1 MQWLGLLIVMVL
13 SLTLVAWLTLHWG
26 LLPRIEQWRPL
37 IEARATAAIG
47 QPVRI
52 GRIVVRSHGWVPSF
66 TLSDVRLLDAQG
78 RTALRLGEVQA
89 AVSPQALLALELRFS
104 QLHVDGVQL
113 DVRRDAKGR
122 IRVAGL
128 DTEAAASDAQDDGRA
143 ADWLLSQHEIVI
155 RRGSV
160 RWTDELRAA
169 PALELAGV
177 DLVLRNSLRRHELR
191 LDATPPADWGE
202 RFTVIGQFTHGFLR
216 KRSQWRH
223 WSGTLFAQLPAG
235 DVSRLR
241 QHVSLPFELADGRGA
256 LRTWIDVDRGEWR
269 EVMVDLALA
278 DVQARLASHLQP
290 LAVASLTGRVKAARQ
305 ADGVQISGQQLQL
318 VTREGVEWPLGDV
331 ALEWRQKQ
339 ALTEQAVPGPVT
351 GGRFRADRLDLGVLG
366 SLAARLPLGRAME
379 LTLQNL
385 SPGGVVH
392 ALDLRWTGS
401 PDDPQRYEATGRVSR
416 LVLAPLASP
425 QPQGIGRPGLAG
437 ADIDFT
443 LSETGGKA
451 TLAMQQGAL
460 HFPGVFEDPA
470 IPMTQLQA
478 RLEWRI
484 QRRPQAPPALEVHV
498 SDARFGND
506 DGQGSL
512 QATWRTGKGTGFG
525 QGGYLPGE
533 IDLNGRMSQLQ
544 AQRVAAY
551 LPMGIPAAV
560 RHYVGRAV
568 KGGRIDEGSYVVKG
582 DVWAVPFHRAGE
594 GVFRVAG
601 RLSDAQID
609 YLPSVLPGGNEPA
622 WNSPWPGLA
631 QVSGNLLF
639 ERTSM
644 TLDQLQGRLWGT
656 QLRNV
661 QVRIDELGEQ
671 AVLRVDGEGR
681 GPVADVLRFVEVS
694 PVGQWIGG
702 GMSTISATGVGDLKL
717 GLSIP
722 LLQPEKTQVTGS
734 VTLAGSDVQIRPD
747 LPTLAGA
754 RGRIDF
760 SHKGFQIVGASA
772 RALGGE
778 LTLEGGTQADGP
790 MRFQAQG
797 TATAEGL
804 RRAVE
809 FAPLP
814 MVAQQLRGQT
824 SWRAVIALP
833 QGRPEVS
840 VSSDLVGM
848 ASDWP
853 APLGKPAAVALPLRW
868 NSASLPGTQ
877 RPGEAPRDQMRLDL
891 GSLLQ
896 LRLQREGMGDNARIA
911 SASVGLGESAPGAI
925 PGTLQVRGRLAR
937 LDADAWSRAMD
948 KLVAPGEAVPGWPRL
963 QAGVQVQELQIG
975 ARRITQA
982 TLDVQQES
990 PGVDSPWQVQVAADQ
1005 LAGHITWRAPR
1016 GPADAGRLTARLERF
1031 SLPPAE
1037 VQQVEQ
1043 LLEAGPTLLP
1053 ALDIAV
1059 EDFELRGRKFGR
1071 LNLQAAGRP
1080 GAGSRDWRLDRLE
1093 LELPD
1098 AKLSASGL
1106 WSAPERPG
1114 VAGRMNLDF
1123 GVALAD
1129 TGHLATHFGWV
1140 NSVRGGKGELKGR
1153 IAWIGSPLSP
1163 DLAQMDGSMSVRLAA
1178 GQFLKAEPGL
1188 GRLLGIVS
1196 LQSLPRRLLLDF
1208 RDVFQQGFAFDQISG
1223 DIALARGQAHTDNL
1237 RMRGV
1242 QATVFIEGQAD
1253 LVREQQDLRVLI
1265 VPEIN
1270 AGAASLAYLAV
1281 NPAIGLGTFFA
1292 QMLLRDPL
1300 RAASTREFA
1309 VTGSMAEPKVERVER
1324 ALNAPLP
1331 GDGPSAPASSP
1342 AAAPASAPRGAATPT
1357 PAQAPQAPPVPSTPG
1372 PERPA

>member
-1 MQWLGLLIVMVL
+1 MML

-26 LLPRIEQWRPL
+26 LLPRIEQWRPQ
-37 IEARATAAIG
+37 IEARATAALG

-52 GRIVVRSHGWVPSF
+52 GHIAVRSHGWVPSF

-89 AVSPQALLALELRFS
+89 AVSAQALVALELRFS

-128 DTEAAASDAQDDGRA
+128 DTEAAATEVPDDGRA

-169 PALELAGV
+169 PTLELAAV
-177 DLVLRNSLRRHELR
+177 DLVMRNSLRRHELR
-191 LDATPPADWGE
+191 LDATPPPDWGE
-202 RFTVIGQFTHGFLR
+202 RFTVIGQFTHSFLR
-216 KRSQWRH
+216 KRSQWRN

-269 EVMVDLALA
+269 ELMVDLALA
-278 DVQARLASHLQP
+278 DVQARLATHLQP

-305 ADGVQISGQQLQL
+305 ADGVQISGRHLQL
-318 VTREGVEWPLGDV
+318 VTREGQEWPLGDV

-339 ALTEQAVPGPVT
+339 ALTDQAVPGPVT

-379 LTLQNL
+379 TTLQSL
-385 SPGGVVH
+385 SPGGVVSG
-392 ALDLRWTGS
+392 LDLRWTGS
-401 PDDPQRYEATGRVSR
+401 PDDPQRYEAQGRVSR
-416 LVLAPLASP
+416 LVLAPLASA
-425 QPQGIGRPGLAG
+425 QPEGIGRPGLAG

-451 TLAMQQGAL
+451 TLSMQQGAL
-460 HFPGVFEDPA
+460 HFPGIFEDPA
-470 IPMTQLQA
+470 IPMNQLQA

-484 QRRPQAPPALEVHV
+484 QRRPQAPPALEVQV

-512 QATWRTGKGTGFG
+512 QATWRTGKGSGFG

-533 IDLNGRMSQLQ
+533 IDLTGRMTRLQ
-544 AQRVAAY
+544 AQRIAAY
-551 LPMGIPAAV
+551 LPMGIPVAV

-568 KGGRIDEGSYVVKG
+568 KSGVIEDGSYVAKG
-582 DVWAVPFHRAGE
+582 DVWAVPFHQANE

-609 YLPSVLPGGNEPA
+609 YLPSVPPGSAEPA
-622 WNSPWPGLA
+622 WNSPWPGLTH
-631 QVSGNLLF
+631 VSGNLLF
-639 ERTSM
+639 DRRSM

-661 QVRIDELGEQ
+661 QARIDELGEQ
-671 AVLRVDGEGR
+671 AVLRVEGEGR

-694 PVGQWIGG
+694 PIGQWIGG
-702 GMSTISATGVGDLKL
+702 GMSPLSATGVGELKL

-722 LLQPEKTQVTGS
+722 LLQPEKTQVQGS
-734 VTLAGSDVQIRPD
+734 VTLAGSDVQIRPEI
-747 LPTLAGA
+747 PTLMGA

-778 LTLEGGTQADGP
+778 LTLEGGTQPEGP

-809 FAPLP
+809 FPPLP
-814 MVAQQLRGQT
+814 TVAQQLRGQA

-833 QGRPEVS
+833 QGRPDVS
-840 VSSDLVGM
+840 VSSDLVGL

-853 APLGKPAAVALPLRW
+853 APLGKSAAAALPLRW
-868 NSASLPGTQ
+868 NSASLPGP
-877 RPGEAPRDQMRLDL
+877 PGAGEVLRDQMRLDL
-891 GSLLQ
+891 GSLVQ
-896 LRLQREGMGDNARIA
+896 LRVQREWLTDVPRIA
-911 SASVGLGESAPGAI
+911 SASVGLGESAPSPV
-925 PGTLQVRGRLAR
+925 PGTVQVRGRLAQ
-937 LDADAWSRAMD
+937 LHADAWSRALQPLSAAGD
-948 KLVAPGEAVPGWPRL
+948 AALGWPRL
-963 QAGVQVQELQIG
+963 QAGLQVQELVFG
-975 ARRITQA
+975 SRRISQA
-982 TLDVQQES
+982 TLDLQQEGTGS
-990 PGVDSPWQVQVAADQ
+990 DSPWQLQIAADQ
-1005 LAGHITWRAPR
+1005 LAGRITWQAPR
-1016 GPADAGRLTARLERF
+1016 GLTDAGRLTARLERF

-1037 VQQVEQ
+1037 LQQVEQ
-1043 LLEAGPTLLP
+1043 LLETGPTRLP
-1053 ALDIAV
+1053 ALDIAIN
-1059 EDFELRGRKFGR
+1059 DFELRGRKLGR

-1080 GAGSRDWRLDRLE
+1080 GVGNRDWRLDKLE

-1098 AKLSASGL
+1098 ARLSASGL
-1106 WSAPERPG
+1106 WSAAERPG
-1114 VAGRMNLDF
+1114 AAGRMNLDF

-1129 TGHLATHFGWV
+1129 TGRLATHFGWV
-1140 NSVRGGKGELKGR
+1140 DSVRGGKGELKGR
-1153 IAWIGSPLSP
+1153 VAWSGSPLSP
-1163 DLAQMDGSMSVRLAA
+1163 DLAQMDGNMSVRLAA
-1178 GQFLKAEPGL
+1178 GQFLRAEPGL

-1223 DIALARGQAHTDNL
+1223 DIALARGQARTDNL

-1300 RAASTREFA
+1300 RAANTREFS

-1331 GDGPSAPASSP
+1331 SDGPPPPAPAVP
-1342 AAAPASAPRGAATPT
+1342 AAAPASSPRSTAPPEAPAPLTPPT
-1357 PAQAPQAPPVPSTPG
+1357 PS